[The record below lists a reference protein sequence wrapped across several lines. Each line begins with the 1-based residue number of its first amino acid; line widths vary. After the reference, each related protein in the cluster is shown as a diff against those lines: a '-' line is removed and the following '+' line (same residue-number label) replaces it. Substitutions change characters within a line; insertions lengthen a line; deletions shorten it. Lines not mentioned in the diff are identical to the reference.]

1 MGLSRLGRFF
11 RPRAALHL
19 NAHFATKRPL
29 MMVLRCL
36 VAAAFLIACA
46 HNAEAPTETTYEESQ
61 PHVLEAPNEPG
72 QRSTRP
78 PLRAETQA
86 EPENPRA
93 AEALYDRGE
102 RLLAKGELL
111 HAREAYAELAARFP
125 LDAHAEAA
133 KRRVAEVDLALKR
146 FKDAEQSLKSLYPTT
161 PPEERNKTARQL

>member
-11 RPRAALHL
+11 AGARALHL
-19 NAHFATKRPL
+19 NAHFATKPPL

-36 VAAAFLIACA
+36 VVAAFLFACA

-61 PHVLEAPNEPG
+61 PHVLQSPNAPAQPPA
-72 QRSTRP
+72 RP
-78 PLRAETQA
+78 PTRAETQA

-102 RLLAKGELL
+102 RLMAKGELV

-161 PPEERNKTARQL
+161 PPEERNKT